1 MAKKKKK
8 TDTIE
13 GILSVTQKGFGF
25 VLTPEDEP
33 DIFVGR
39 RQLRDAI
46 HGDLVRVRLKKRGRY
61 GNPRGVIT
69 GIIERNSTRFTG
81 TTYSGGKDMF
91 LAISPVTPERG
102 IKLKRNRKKP
112 LKPNMIA
119 TVEVLDWGTSVTPI
133 FAEVVAVIGDSADP
147 VNDFRLILSK
157 YNYRDKFPQNVLDEV
172 KGLSEESIKAE
183 IHNRRDLRDWTTF
196 TIDPESARDF
206 DDAVCI
212 QETGKGY
219 SLGVHIA
226 DVSFYVT
233 PGTALDKEALNR
245 STSVYF
251 TEGVVHMLPEKLSA
265 DICSLRPDIDRLAM
279 TVLIDLDKQGRMR
292 SYEIFPSVIR
302 SDKRFT
308 YEDVQAILDG
318 NENNAL
324 AKKIRILNKL
334 AKALF
339 RNRSEKGSI
348 DFDIPEPV
356 FSIGE
361 GGIPHEIRPSE
372 RKQSHRIVE
381 ECMLLANQTVAAHVS
396 GANGKTESGVFR
408 IHDKPS
414 SEDVGKFLN
423 LITRLGIGVP
433 SKGKEMK
440 PADFRKILLKVEDSP
455 FRNLIETI
463 ALRTMSKAMYSMKNR
478 GHFGLAFEKYT
489 HFTSPIR
496 RYPDLIV
503 HRLIRRKHLKEKA
516 YVQYGRE
523 IIQPAID
530 RSNEAEI
537 KALEAE
543 REYIK
548 LKQLRWLDQKVGQNF
563 DGVISGVVQFGLFV
577 ELRESL
583 AEGLVHI
590 DTMDEDSF
598 VYDEDH
604 YSLIGRKTGKEYRLG
619 DPVRI
624 RVLDVLIDKQRA
636 NFVLDEN
643 A

>member
-1 MAKKKKK
+1 MKKKKK
-8 TDTIE
+8 NTITKE

-25 VLTPEDEP
+25 ILTPEDEP

-46 HGDLVRVRLKKRGRY
+46 HGDKVKVRLKKTGRY

-69 GIIERNSTRFTG
+69 NIIERNSSRFTG
-81 TTYSGGKDMF
+81 TTYVAGKDVF

-102 IKLKRNRKKP
+102 IKLKRSRKQP

-119 TVEVLDWGTSVTPI
+119 TVEVLDWGTSVSPI
-133 FAEVVAVIGDSADP
+133 FAKVESVIGDSADP
-147 VNDFRLILSK
+147 VNDFKLILSK
-157 YNYRDKFPQNVLDEV
+157 YDYQDRFPKYVLDEV
-172 KGLSEESIKAE
+172 KALSEDSIQNEKP
-183 IHNRRDLRDWTTF
+183 NRRDLRGWTTF

-212 QETGKGY
+212 QETRDGY

-226 DVSFYVT
+226 DVSFYVR
-233 PGTALDKEALNR
+233 PGSALDKEALNR

-265 DICSLRPDIDRLAM
+265 DLCSLRPELDRLAM
-279 TVLIDLDKQGRMR
+279 TVLMDLDRQGQLR
-292 SYEIFPSVIR
+292 SYEVFPSVIR

-318 NENNAL
+318 KENNAL
-324 AKKIRILNKL
+324 ARKIRILNKL

-339 RNRSEKGSI
+339 RNRSQKGSI

-381 ECMLLANQTVAAHVS
+381 ECMLLANQTIAAHVS
-396 GANGKTESGVFR
+396 GKNGKGKSGVFR

-414 SEDVGKFLN
+414 AEDVGKFLN
-423 LITRLGIGVP
+423 LLQRLGITVA
-433 SKGKEMK
+433 SKSKELK

-503 HRLIRRKHLKEKA
+503 HRLIRRDYLKDKA
-516 YVQYGRE
+516 YAHYGPE
-523 IIQPAID
+523 IIQPAVD
-530 RSNEAEI
+530 RSNEAELQ
-537 KALEAE
+537 ALHAE

-548 LKQLRWLDQKVGQNF
+548 LKQLRWLGQKIGQTF

-577 ELRESL
+577 ELQESL

-590 DTMDEDSF
+590 DTMEEDSF
-598 VYDEDH
+598 VYDEEH
-604 YSLIGRKTGKEYRLG
+604 YSLKGRKTGKEYRLG
-619 DPVRI
+619 DPVHV
-624 RVLDVLIDKQRA
+624 RVLAVLIDKQRA
-636 NFVLDEN
+636 NFVLDQN